1 MHNTVVIKICKEL
14 LNLDR
19 NLIMIS
25 SYIPPPDSPANSLPN
40 ALSGIEILEQ
50 TVLELNDIITEEV
63 YYLMCGDLM
72 SELLSLTQIRT
83 EAMCLLCMK
92 TENHFY

>member
-63 YYLMCGDLM
+63 YDLMCGDFNA
-72 SELLSLTQIRT
+72 RT
-83 EAMCLLCMK
+83 AEFNSNSDRSNVYYA
-92 TENHFY
+92 